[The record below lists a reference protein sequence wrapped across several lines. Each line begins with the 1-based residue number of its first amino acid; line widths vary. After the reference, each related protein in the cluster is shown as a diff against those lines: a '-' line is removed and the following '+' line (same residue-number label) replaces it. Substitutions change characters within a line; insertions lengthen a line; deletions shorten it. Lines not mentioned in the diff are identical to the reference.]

1 MYQESF
7 SLIHTDFN
15 KDLVS
20 SLSDYF
26 TNTSLTDVTLV
37 SDEQIPFKAHKFVLS
52 ASSPVMK
59 DLLLSNPHSHPL
71 IYLRGVKQQELL
83 SILQFVYFGEANVHN
98 NQIKKFLD
106 AHASLYLL
114 LPLLNLA
121 SPRWINSKI
130 ECNSCC
136 FTPLR

>member
-1 MYQESF
+1 MTNNSVSKMHQEHF
-7 SLIHTDFN
+7 TLIHTDFN

-26 TNTSLTDVTLV
+26 TDTILTDVILV
-37 SDEQIPFKAHKFVLS
+37 SDKQIPFKAHKFVLS

-83 SILQFVYFGEANVHN
+83 SIFTV
-98 NQIKKFLD
+98 
-106 AHASLYLL
+106 YLL
-114 LPLLNLA
+114 RRGKCP
-121 SPRWINSKI
+121 K
-130 ECNSCC
+130 
-136 FTPLR
+136 